1 MGPILFAVF
10 ILGMLLGIPIAF
22 AIGVSTVATLP
33 LASTLPF
40 LVLPQRMYVSLDSF
54 PLLAVPLF
62 ILAGNLMETGGIS
75 QRLVA
80 LANVLV
86 GRIRGG
92 LGLTVIVST
101 IFFSG
106 LSGSSNAD
114 TAAIGSVTIPA
125 MLKKGYP
132 APLAAAIV
140 AAAGGTGILIPPCI
154 LMILY
159 GVITGTSIGGLFAA
173 GFIPGFMMGAAIL
186 ALTYFNARRMNLPT
200 EPPVACREA
209 VQVGIRSILPLM
221 MPVIILGGI
230 LGGIFTATE
239 AAGVSVLYA
248 FLLSVVIYREIKLKD
263 LPQILLSSCKT
274 VGIVMLL
281 LSMSSIFAWLLAADQ
296 VPQKLA
302 GFMLQVSSAP
312 WVFLLLTNVVLFIAG
327 CFLDGAAALIIL
339 VPILAP
345 IAAKLGIDPIHF
357 GIVVV
362 ANLGIG
368 LITPPVGLSLYIA
381 CGIAR
386 VKLEEV
392 VRPVLPYVIVLF
404 ATLLVLTYVPKVT
417 TFLPRLM
424 GF

>member
-1 MGPILFAVF
+1 MGPVLFAVF
-10 ILGMLLGIPIAF
+10 ILSMLLGIPIAF
-22 AIGVSTVATLP
+22 AIGVASVATLP
-33 LASTLPF
+33 FFSSIPY
-40 LVLPQRMYVSLDSF
+40 LVIPQRMYASLDSF

-101 IFFSG
+101 ILFSG

-132 APLAAAIV
+132 PSLAAAIV

-154 LMILY
+154 NMILY
-159 GVITGTSIGGLFAA
+159 GVIANTSIGALFAA
-173 GFIPGFMMGAAIL
+173 GFIPGFIMGASIL
-186 ALTYFNARRMNLPT
+186 VLTYVKARQMGLPT
-200 EPPVACREA
+200 EPPVACGEA
-209 VQVGIRSILPLM
+209 GRVVLRSILPMM
-221 MPVIILGGI
+221 MPLIILGGI
-230 LGGIFTATE
+230 LGGVFTATE
-239 AAGVSVLYA
+239 AAGVAVLYA
-248 FLLSVVIYREIKLKD
+248 FVLSVLIYREIKLQD
-263 LPQILLSSCKT
+263 IPRILLMSCKT

-296 VPQKLA
+296 IPQKLA

-312 WVFLLLTNVVLFIAG
+312 WVFLLLTNIVLFVAG

-345 IAAKLGIDPIHF
+345 IATKLGIDPVHY

-368 LITPPVGLSLYIA
+368 LITPPVGLTLYIA
-381 CGIAR
+381 SGIAR

-392 VRPVLPYVIVLF
+392 VRPVLPYVLALF
-404 ATLLVLTYVPKVT
+404 ATLLVITYLPEVT
-417 TFLPRLM
+417 LFLPRLM